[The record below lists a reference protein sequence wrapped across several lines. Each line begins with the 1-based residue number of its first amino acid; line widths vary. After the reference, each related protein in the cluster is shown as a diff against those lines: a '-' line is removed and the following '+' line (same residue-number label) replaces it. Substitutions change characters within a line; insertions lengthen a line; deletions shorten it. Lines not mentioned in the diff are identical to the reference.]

1 MFSDI
6 SSALLE
12 PEMDSLS
19 FAIPNT
25 CPKDKFMDKVFLDDN
40 PHKIS
45 DSTDEAPSI
54 EINKHLSS
62 PPILVDSDLR
72 RSKRLKD
79 SRAGFKLGS
88 CSKRKCLMC
97 QHKFDG
103 PPTLSSEVIKTLG
116 SKFCKMTKT

>member
-1 MFSDI
+1 
-6 SSALLE
+6 
-12 PEMDSLS
+12 
-19 FAIPNT
+19 
-25 CPKDKFMDKVFLDDN
+25 MDKVVLKDD
-40 PHKIS
+40 PQKIS
-45 DSTDEAPSI
+45 DSIDDDPLI
-54 EINKHLSS
+54 DINKNLSS
-62 PPILVDSDLR
+62 QPTLVDSDLR